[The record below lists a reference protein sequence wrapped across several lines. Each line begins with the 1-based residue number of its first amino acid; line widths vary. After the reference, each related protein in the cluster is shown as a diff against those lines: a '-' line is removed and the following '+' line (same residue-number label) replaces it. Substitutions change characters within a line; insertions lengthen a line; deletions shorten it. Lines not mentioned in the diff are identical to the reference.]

1 MFLYKRET
9 LRKRINQNDFIVLQL
24 ITTTAMK
31 VLKTIK
37 TNDTISSYF
46 IIALGLMVGAIAFTG
61 FIIPAGIVGSGVT
74 GIATIIY
81 EIFDINVGYSVF
93 AINALLL
100 LTSLRVL
107 GFSFGI
113 KTIYGIVLVSLFL
126 GLLQTIITEPL
137 VKDRFMC
144 AIIGGALAGV
154 SVGIIISQGG
164 STGGTDILAM
174 MINKYKNYSPGK
186 LLLTIDV
193 IIISSS
199 YFISYDIE
207 QVVYGFV
214 TMGIS
219 AYCVDLILEGQK
231 QSVQIFI
238 FTKKPELLRKEI
250 VEIHDQGLTVLNG
263 VGGYSNEE
271 VKVLMLLI
279 RKKEAQNALRVIQLI
294 DPDAFI
300 SMGSVMGVY
309 GKGFDSIKH

>member
-1 MFLYKRET
+1 
-9 LRKRINQNDFIVLQL
+9 
-24 ITTTAMK
+24 MK
-31 VLKTIK
+31 KALEKIK
-37 TNDTISSYF
+37 TNNTISSYL
-46 IIALGLMVGAIAFTG
+46 IITLGLFVGAIAFTG

-81 EIFDINVGYSVF
+81 VVLGVNVGYSVF
-93 AINALLL
+93 VINALLL
-100 LTSLRVL
+100 LASLRVL
-107 GFSFGI
+107 GFGFGI
-113 KTIYGIVLVSLFL
+113 KTIYGIVVVSLFL
-126 GLLQTIITEPL
+126 GFLQTLIKEPL
-137 VKDRFMC
+137 VSDKFMC

-154 SVGIIISQGG
+154 SIGIIISRGG

-219 AYCVDLILEGQK
+219 AYCVDLVLEGSK

-238 FTKKPELLRKEI
+238 FTQKPEMLRKEI
-250 VEIHDQGLTVLNG
+250 VETLDQGLTLLNG
-263 VGGYSNEE
+263 VGGFSDED
-271 VKVLMLLI
+271 VKVLMMLI
-279 RKKEAQNALRVIQLI
+279 KKNEAQSVLRMIQLV

-309 GKGFDSIKH
+309 GKGFDSIKE

>member
-1 MFLYKRET
+1 
-9 LRKRINQNDFIVLQL
+9 
-24 ITTTAMK
+24 MK
-31 VLKTIK
+31 KALEKIK
-37 TNDTISSYF
+37 KNNTISSYL
-46 IIALGLMVGAIAFTG
+46 IITLGLFVGAIAFTG

-81 EIFDINVGYSVF
+81 VVFGVNVGYSVF
-93 AINALLL
+93 VINAILLL
-100 LTSLRVL
+100 ASLRVL
-107 GFSFGI
+107 GFGFGI
-113 KTIYGIVLVSLFL
+113 KTIYGIVVISLFL
-126 GLLQTIITEPL
+126 GLFQALIKEPL
-137 VKDRFMC
+137 VSDKFMC

-154 SVGIIISQGG
+154 SIGIIISRGG

-174 MINKYKNYSPGK
+174 MINKYRNYSPGK

-199 YFISYDIE
+199 FFISYDIE

-219 AYCVDLILEGQK
+219 AYCVDLVLEGTK

-238 FTKKPELLRKEI
+238 FTQKPEVLRQEI
-250 VEIHDQGLTVLNG
+250 VDTLDQGLTLLNG
-263 VGGYSNEE
+263 VGGFSNEE
-271 VKVLMLLI
+271 VKVLMMLI
-279 RKKEAQNALRVIQLI
+279 KKNEAQSVLRMIQLI

-309 GKGFDSIKH
+309 GKGFDSIKE

>member
-1 MFLYKRET
+1 
-9 LRKRINQNDFIVLQL
+9 
-24 ITTTAMK
+24 MK
-31 VLKTIK
+31 KALETIK
-37 TNDTISSYF
+37 NNDTISSYL
-46 IIALGLMVGAIAFTG
+46 IITFGLLIGAIAFTG
-61 FIIPAGIVGSGVT
+61 FIIPSGIVGSGVT

-81 EIFDINVGYSVF
+81 VVLGVNVGYSVF
-93 AINALLL
+93 VINALLL

-107 GFSFGI
+107 GVGFGL
-113 KTIYGIVLVSLFL
+113 KTVYGIVIVSVFL
-126 GLLQTIITEPL
+126 GFLQVLIKEPL
-137 VKDRFMC
+137 VSDKFMC
-144 AIIGGALAGV
+144 AIIGGALAGI
-154 SVGIIISQGG
+154 SVGIIILRGG

-199 YFISYDIE
+199 YFIYYDIE

-219 AYCVDLILEGQK
+219 AYCVDLVLEGSK

-238 FTKKPELLRKEI
+238 FTQKPEMLRKEI
-250 VEIHDQGLTVLNG
+250 VETLDQGLTLLNG
-263 VGGYSNEE
+263 VGGFSDEE
-271 VKVLMLLI
+271 VKVLMLLVK
-279 RKKEAQNALRVIQLI
+279 KKEAQSILRMIQYI

-309 GKGFDSIKH
+309 GKGFDSIKAK